1 MVVDPVLLQ
10 ADLQRT
16 NPLDRLSLSDWM
28 RIHGRD
34 AEEERRN
41 AEAEIQ
47 AANDAYFSGSLTYRV
62 ELHNLSSVGFQG
74 GLDYWSIQVGGP
86 RDTEML
92 RALDFIN
99 SGGPSPISLKQED
112 KYLCK
117 LVSLD
122 KGGIKYVWRVK
133 WLAYDNGWQF
143 FDSRE

>member
-1 MVVDPVLLQ
+1 
-10 ADLQRT
+10 
-16 NPLDRLSLSDWM
+16 M
-28 RIHGRD
+28 RIHDRD

-74 GLDYWSIQVGGP
+74 GLDYWTIQVGGP

-133 WLAYDNGWQF
+133 WLTYDNGWQF
-143 FDSRE
+143 FDSIE